1 MQTFSRIEMDLDEFE
16 IVMQNIDSWERK
28 VNAKFIEANVDD
40 DKAEIKFIPVA
51 TTGFFMWI
59 CGEGDKLMAE
69 LVIDSRV
76 GYIDL
81 EEFAEFDEELFNE
94 LKTTLM
100 KENGGESLDGR
111 YFPKS
116 QKSIELF
123 DTLTRTA
130 RWEVKSVT

>member
-1 MQTFSRIEMDLDEFE
+1 MQTLSKLEMDLDEFE
-16 IVMQNIDSWERK
+16 IVMQNIDFWERK
-28 VNAKFIEANVDD
+28 ANAKFVEANVDD
-40 DKAEIKFIPVA
+40 NKAEIKFIPVA

-59 CGEGDKLMAE
+59 SEGEAKLMVE

-81 EEFAEFDEELFNE
+81 EEFAQFDEELFDE
-94 LKTTLM
+94 LKTTIIN
-100 KENGGESLDGR
+100 ENSEESLDGR
-111 YFPKS
+111 YFPRS

-130 RWEVKSVT
+130 EWRVPEV